1 MKTVTPLELASISKQ
16 FQIPASLGR
25 KLAARITGKPAAST
39 LQALEA
45 VSLSLGHREIVAL
58 VGESGC
64 GKSTAGRIAAGAIA
78 ASGGEVRYAGKSLST
93 LRGRYARQQRL
104 GVQMVFQNP
113 REALNPR
120 MRVDRILA
128 EPALRHGFTTPAR
141 AAAYTDDLMR
151 AVGLDS
157 SMKSRFPH
165 ELSGGQCQRV
175 GIARALAVQPDVLV
189 CDEALSALD
198 VSVQAQIL
206 NLFLDLRETHALSF
220 LFISHDLSVVE
231 RISDRVAVMYL
242 GRIVELA
249 DTQDIFSRAHHPY
262 TKALLAAAP
271 RMDQRRQTY
280 GAISGEVPSP
290 LAPPSGCHFHPRC
303 PHATARCALERPP
316 LREVAPGQWS
326 ACFLDFR
333 N

>member
-1 MKTVTPLELASISKQ
+1 MKTVTPLELASISKH

-25 KLAARITGKPAAST
+25 KLAARITGKPVAST

-78 ASGGEVRYAGKSLST
+78 ASGGEVRYAGKPLST
-93 LRGRYARQQRL
+93 LRGHYARQQRL
-104 GVQMVFQNP
+104 AVQMVFQNP

-206 NLFLDLRETHALSF
+206 NLFLDLRETLALSF

-262 TKALLAAAP
+262 TEALLAAAP
-271 RMDQRRQTY
+271 RLDQRRQTY

-316 LREVAPGQWS
+316 LREVTLGQWS

>member
-1 MKTVTPLELASISKQ
+1 MKTVAPLELAAVSKQ
-16 FQIPASLGR
+16 FEIRASLGHR
-25 KLAARITGKPAAST
+25 LAARLAGQLPVST
-39 LQALEA
+39 LQALDA

-78 ASGGEVRYAGKSLST
+78 ATDGEVRYAGKPLSA
-93 LRGRYARQQRL
+93 LRGGRARQQRL
-104 GVQMVFQNP
+104 AVQMVFQNP

-120 MRVDRILA
+120 MRVEGILA
-128 EPALRHGFTTPAR
+128 EPALRHGFTSHGQV
-141 AAAYTDDLMR
+141 AAYTDDLMR
-151 AVGLDS
+151 SVGLDP

-175 GIARALAVQPDVLV
+175 GIARALAVQPNVLV

-206 NLFLDLRETHALSF
+206 NLFIELRETRALSF
-220 LFISHDLSVVE
+220 LFVSHDLSVVE

-249 DTQDIFSRAHHPY
+249 DARDIFSKAHHPY
-262 TKALLAAAP
+262 TKALLASAP
-271 RMDQRRQTY
+271 RLDQRRQTY

-290 LAPPSGCHFHPRC
+290 LAPPNGCHFHTRC
-303 PHATARCALERPP
+303 PHAMARCALERPP
-316 LREVAPGQWS
+316 LRETAPGQWS
-326 ACFLDFR
+326 ACLLDFP

>member
-1 MKTVTPLELASISKQ
+1 MNTIAPLELAAVSKQ
-16 FQIPASLGR
+16 FEIRAPLGHR
-25 KLAARITGKPAAST
+25 LAARLAGQHTASS
-39 LQALEA
+39 LQALDD
-45 VSLSLGHREIVAL
+45 VSLSLGYREIVAL

-78 ASGGEVRYAGKSLST
+78 ASGGEVRYAGEPLSQ
-93 LRGRYARQQRL
+93 LRGGRTRRRRL
-104 GVQMVFQNP
+104 AVQMVFQNP

-120 MRVDRILA
+120 MRVERILA
-128 EPALRHGFTTPAR
+128 EPALHHGFITPAQ
-141 AAAYTDDLMR
+141 AASCTDELMR
-151 AVGLDS
+151 AVGLDP

-175 GIARALAVQPDVLV
+175 GIARALAVRPDVLV

-206 NLFLDLRETHALSF
+206 NLFLELRETHALSF

-249 DTQDIFSRAHHPY
+249 GARDIFSRAHHPY

-271 RMDQRRQTY
+271 RLDQRHQTY

-290 LAPPSGCHFHPRC
+290 LAPPGGCHFHPRC
-303 PHATARCALERPP
+303 PNAMARCALERPP
-316 LREVAPGQWS
+316 LREAAPGQWS
-326 ACFLDFR
+326 ACFLDFP